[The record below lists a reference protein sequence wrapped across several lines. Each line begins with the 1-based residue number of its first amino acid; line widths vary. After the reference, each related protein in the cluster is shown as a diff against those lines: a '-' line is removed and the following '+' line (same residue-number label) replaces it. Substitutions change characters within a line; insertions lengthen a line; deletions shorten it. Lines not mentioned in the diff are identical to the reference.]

1 MASRLDRLAADDDG
15 FAVGA
20 EHDAPFGR
28 TVLELDLTNIAP
40 AGPTPVKATECTRPI
55 APRWPLTGA
64 TAGRVM
70 SASYG
75 PIIS

>member
-28 TVLELDLTNIAP
+28 TVLELDLITI
-40 AGPTPVKATECTRPI
+40 GTSRPN
-55 APRWPLTGA
+55 ARE
-64 TAGRVM
+64 
-70 SASYG
+70 SH
-75 PIIS
+75 